1 MTWHHHRIPGGAE
14 HGYPSSTQRMVC
26 YYVASVTN
34 HSEESPVSLN
44 INKSTPEDSV
54 SGVQLVSVD
63 SLERVT
69 LKRTWLNMKAEHFH
83 VICALN
89 GFRAR
94 EVFRDIMWNISSS
107 SVIHDG
113 LVLHSFCGQFCHSD
127 TILIFLRFWNHILLV
142 TKQWCFQCW
151 LGSWLLDGFSPFF
164 DYFWSV
170 FWKSSSVDE
179 ISHYEVVTC
188 FRGACCCVD
197 IPISPLST
205 L

>member
-1 MTWHHHRIPGGAE
+1 
-14 HGYPSSTQRMVC
+14 MVC

-69 LKRTWLNMKAEHFH
+69 LKHTWLNMKAEHFH

-94 EVFRDIMWNISSS
+94 EVSRDIMWNISSS
-107 SVIHDG
+107 SSVIH
-113 LVLHSFCGQFCHSD
+113 S
-127 TILIFLRFWNHILLV
+127 
-142 TKQWCFQCW
+142 
-151 LGSWLLDGFSPFF
+151 SWLKTRKAPASN
-164 DYFWSV
+164 FWIELFIS
-170 FWKSSSVDE
+170 FLNSLNFQAKPRWYKRLKSW
-179 ISHYEVVTC
+179 
-188 FRGACCCVD
+188 
-197 IPISPLST
+197 P
-205 L
+205 